1 MTESMPVKEWTTG
14 ALLDWTAQYLAQ
26 KGCEYPRLDA
36 EVLLAHVL
44 DCPRIGLYTRHADLA
59 SPEVRERYRELIR
72 RRIEGCPVAYL
83 VGYKEFFSL
92 RLSVSPAVL
101 IPRPESEFVVME
113 ALRLAKTI
121 KAPNAIDIGT
131 GSGNIAIAFAHEHPG
146 ARVTAVDVSAEAL
159 DLARRNAETHGVIN
173 RIRFVQGN
181 LFETVPAGETFDFV
195 LSNPPYIPHDD
206 IVRLP
211 QGVRDYEPHAAL
223 DGGPDGFAVFDALL
237 GQSASRLRPGGCMIL
252 EIGAPQDKGARDRI
266 EATGSY
272 DSAPTVHD
280 YSGHPRVLIARR
292 R

>member
-14 ALLDWTAQYLAQ
+14 ALLDWTAQYLAK

-44 DCPRIGLYTRHADLA
+44 SCPRIGLYTRHTDPA
-59 SPEVRERYRELIR
+59 SPEVRERYRDLIR

-92 RLSVSPAVL
+92 RLAVSPAVL

-113 ALRLAKTI
+113 ALRLAKPME
-121 KAPNAIDIGT
+121 APDAIDIGT
-131 GSGNIAIAFAHEHPG
+131 GSGNIPIAFAHEHPG

-159 DLARRNAETHGVIN
+159 ELARRNAETHGVLD

-181 LFETVPAGETFDFV
+181 LFESVPAGETFDFV

-206 IVRLP
+206 IATLP
-211 QGVRDYEPHAAL
+211 PGVRDYEPHSAL
-223 DGGPDGFAVFDALL
+223 DGGPDGFAVFDALVT
-237 GQSASRLRPGGCMIL
+237 QSASRLRPGGYLIV
-252 EIGAPQDKGARDRI
+252 EIGAPQEKGARERI
-266 EATGSY
+266 EAAGVFEL
-272 DSAPTVHD
+272 APTVHD
-280 YSGHPRVLIARR
+280 YSGHPRVLIASRR
-292 R
+292 

>member
-14 ALLDWTAQYLAQ
+14 ALLDWTAQYLAK

-44 DCPRIGLYTRHADLA
+44 ACPRIGLYTRHADPA

-92 RLSVSPAVL
+92 RLTVSPAVL
-101 IPRPESEFVVME
+101 IPRPESEFVVVE
-113 ALRLAKTI
+113 SLRLAKAME
-121 KAPNAIDIGT
+121 APSAIDIGT

-146 ARVTAVDVSAEAL
+146 ARVTTVDVSAEAL
-159 DLARRNAETHGVIN
+159 ELARRNAETHGVLD
-173 RIRFVQGN
+173 RIRFIRGS
-181 LFETVPAGETFDFV
+181 LFESVSAEEMFDFV
-195 LSNPPYIPHDD
+195 LSNPPYIPHND
-206 IVRLP
+206 IAGLLL
-211 QGVRDYEPHAAL
+211 GVRDYEPHAAL
-223 DGGPDGFAVFDALL
+223 DGGSDGFAVFDALVA
-237 GQSASRLRPGGCMIL
+237 QSASRLHPGGHL
-252 EIGAPQDKGARDRI
+252 VVEIGAPQEKGARDRI
-266 EATGSY
+266 EAAGYY
-272 DSAPTVHD
+272 DLSPTVQD

>member
-1 MTESMPVKEWTTG
+1 MPVKEWTTG
-14 ALLDWTAQYLAQ
+14 ALLDWTAQYLAK

-44 DCPRIGLYTRHADLA
+44 GCPRIGLYTRHADPA
-59 SPEVRERYRELIR
+59 SPEVRDRYRELIR

-92 RLSVSPAVL
+92 RLAVSPAVL

-113 ALRLAKTI
+113 ALRLAKTME
-121 KAPNAIDIGT
+121 APRVIDIGT
-131 GSGNIAIAFAHEHPG
+131 GSGNIAIAFAHVHRG
-146 ARVTAVDVSAEAL
+146 AQVTAVDVSAEAL
-159 DLARRNAETHGVIN
+159 GLARRNAETHGVLN
-173 RIRFVQGN
+173 RIRFIQGN
-181 LFETVPAGETFDFV
+181 HFETVPAGETFDFV

-206 IVRLP
+206 IASLP
-211 QGVRDYEPHAAL
+211 PGVRDYEPHAAL
-223 DGGPDGFAVFDALL
+223 DGGPDGFAIFDALVA
-237 GQSASRLRPGGCMIL
+237 QSASRLRPGGYVIV
-252 EIGAPQDKGARDRI
+252 EIGAPQEIGARDRI

-272 DSAPTVHD
+272 ELASTVHD

>member
-1 MTESMPVKEWTTG
+1 MTESMPVGEWTTG
-14 ALLDWTAQYLAQ
+14 ALLDWTAQYLAK

-44 DCPRIGLYTRHADLA
+44 ACPRIGLYTRHADPA
-59 SPEVRERYRELIR
+59 SPEVRDRYRELIR

-113 ALRLAKTI
+113 CLRLAKGMET
-121 KAPNAIDIGT
+121 PSAIDIGI
-131 GSGNIAIAFAHEHPG
+131 GSGNIAIAFAHEHRG
-146 ARVTAVDVSAEAL
+146 ARVTAVDVSADAL
-159 DLARRNAETHGVIN
+159 ALARRNAETHGVRN
-173 RIRFVQGN
+173 RIRFLQGSI
-181 LFETVPAGETFDFV
+181 FEAVPAGEMFDFI

-206 IVRLP
+206 IAGLP
-211 QGVRDYEPHAAL
+211 PGVRDYEPHAAL
-223 DGGPDGFAVFDALL
+223 DGGPDGFAVFGALVA
-237 GQSASRLRPGGCMIL
+237 QSAARLRPGGYLIV
-252 EIGAPQDKGARDRI
+252 EIGAPQEKDARERI
-266 EATGSY
+266 EAASSY
-272 DSAPTVHD
+272 RLAPTVHD